1 MEEYIF
7 RNATINDIPFLVD
20 TIIEAEKSGTDK
32 LSYSTIFGLSEDDV
46 RKYLSGML
54 LEEVDGC
61 ELSIS
66 SFILAIADKR
76 IVAAIAAWIEGC
88 EGLPSTVLKGNLLNY
103 SLPREAMNKALANN
117 LIVRDFHIEYAHN
130 TIQIGLV
137 YVDKAYR
144 GQNLVSLLMEQ
155 QISNLL
161 LKGTNPTAVYLQV
174 FGNNVAAI
182 RAYEK
187 VGFSKVL
194 TKKSTQKDALLYMP
208 SDSKILMKREL
219 K

>member
-7 RNATINDIPFLVD
+7 RNATINDVPFLVD

-46 RKYLSGML
+46 RKYLSDML

-117 LIVRDFHIEYAHN
+117 LIVRDFHIEYTHN

-174 FGNNVAAI
+174 FSNNVAAI